1 MITAAIGIPLLLLLL
16 WLGGWWL
23 GAALALLAGIG
34 CREYTL
40 LVRAMGRRPSL
51 LTYAAGYLYI
61 LIGFLCFFFTQQ
73 LGGALWLLIIIWTT
87 DTAAYEI
94 GRRIGKT
101 KLAPAVS
108 PHKTVEG
115 AVAGLIGALLLGG
128 GYGLLFMD
136 INWISALIAPL
147 RSLSRA
153 SVRVRSVSMGLIP
166 RARGTGAGSR
176 ASIPHAAGSRRKTR
190 EQPLP
195 REMRLNQQED
205 YLLFAFVLIVL
216 ASWVNC
222 SSVLL
227 SSLSEVCK
235 SFDCSFSPSSSA

>member
-1 MITAAIGIPLLLLLL
+1 MQKQRVITAAIGIPLLLLLL

-147 RSLSRA
+147 LISVLGQAGDLLESRVKRLA
-153 SVRVRSVSMGLIP
+153 YVKDS
-166 RARGTGAGSR
+166 GALFPGHGGVLDR
-176 ASIPHAAGSRRKTR
+176 FDSIMLAA
-190 EQPLP
+190 PFMCL
-195 REMRLNQQED
+195 L
-205 YLLFAFVLIVL
+205 LLFI
-216 ASWVNC
+216 
-222 SSVLL
+222 
-227 SSLSEVCK
+227 
-235 SFDCSFSPSSSA
+235 